1 MIGFLFVAKC
11 LLGLASDLLNVIH
24 FFDSRNS
31 VVVLSFQLAVEV
43 DVVALMQYSRN
54 DLMPRLMINIGLIM

>member
-1 MIGFLFVAKC
+1 MIGFLFVAKY

-24 FFDSRNS
+24 FFYSRNS

-43 DVVALMQYSRN
+43 DAVALMQYSRN